1 MFFTSFVLFS
11 ANAELI
17 TEAGVEPACAAYET
31 AELLHT
37 LLRDNNKTHG
47 NAYTLQTYPQ
57 AIRGNTCESIRKYV
71 SYETLIDAL

>member
-31 AELLHT
+31 AELPHT

-47 NAYTLQTYPQ
+47 NAYTLQT
-57 AIRGNTCESIRKYV
+57 
-71 SYETLIDAL
+71 